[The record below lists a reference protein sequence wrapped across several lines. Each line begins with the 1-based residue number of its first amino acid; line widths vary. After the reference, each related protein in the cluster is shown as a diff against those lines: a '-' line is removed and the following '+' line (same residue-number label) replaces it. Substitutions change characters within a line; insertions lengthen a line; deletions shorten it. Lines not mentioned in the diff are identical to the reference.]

1 MYAHCPHRGKHVSL
15 HKEFLWIYF
24 RRACPYQIGC
34 FLENFQISLDTL
46 FLFSFYIKDFY
57 EKICK
62 ENLWIEDDDQR
73 QRNRSEIIKM
83 NKYSTNQGEDRDEK
97 EKDENILNQPRR
109 RWESSSFV
117 SFLGCSDAR
126 SRRLERLCF
135 LKINIY
141 KLKIIINQSG
151 QDDQRDYVSC
161 NVVISVMNRTLQVF
175 NEWKQIIW
183 VFSIPGI
190 LFPNASIVFKSP
202 WWLTVFS
209 FEIQDNML

>member
-1 MYAHCPHRGKHVSL
+1 MKIRENFGAANSKRCIFVLGSVPYDYDGHPKQASI
-15 HKEFLWIYF
+15 FLF
-24 RRACPYQIGC
+24 SK
-34 FLENFQISLDTL
+34 LENFDTCSVYVSFI
-46 FLFSFYIKDFY
+46 FLINRIFVNIA
-57 EKICK
+57 
-62 ENLWIEDDDQR
+62 
-73 QRNRSEIIKM
+73 RN
-83 NKYSTNQGEDRDEK
+83 Y
-97 EKDENILNQPRR
+97 KDEDIFNQPRR

-141 KLKIIINQSG
+141 LKIIINQSG
-151 QDDQRDYVSC
+151 QDDQRNYVSC

>member
-1 MYAHCPHRGKHVSL
+1 MKIR
-15 HKEFLWIYF
+15 
-24 RRACPYQIGC
+24 
-34 FLENFQISLDTL
+34 ENFGAANQDAFLFWEASLTIMMVILNKLRYFCLVNWRTLTHVLCACL
-46 FLFSFYIKDFY
+46 FLINRIFVNIA
-57 EKICK
+57 
-62 ENLWIEDDDQR
+62 
-73 QRNRSEIIKM
+73 RN
-83 NKYSTNQGEDRDEK
+83 Y
-97 EKDENILNQPRR
+97 KDEDIFNQPRR

-135 LKINIY
+135 LKIYIY
-141 KLKIIINQSG
+141 KLKVIINQSG